1 MTPFLIV
8 PLRVCNFA
16 PLNQP
21 IMAELT
27 LKQKKDFAK
36 QLLLNDEGIT
46 QAEIADRVGGS
57 KVTICK
63 WVNEGKWDE
72 MRTSLL
78 VGKDMQLSW
87 LYRQLEQWQDTVNQR
102 EDGKQLLTS
111 KDADAVVKITAAIK
125 NLETETNTAEKIATG
140 KEFLAFVRKT
150 CGLDQSKEIARLFN
164 AYIKSCL

>member
-1 MTPFLIV
+1 M

-27 LKQKKDFAK
+27 IKQKKDFAK
-36 QLLLNDEGIT
+36 QLFLNDEGIT
-46 QAEIADRVGGS
+46 QAEIADRVGVS

-87 LYRQLEQWQDTVNQR
+87 LYRQLEQWKDTVEQR

-111 KDADAVVKITAAIK
+111 KEADAVVKITAAIK

-140 KEFLAFVRKT
+140 KEFLALVRKT

>member
-1 MTPFLIV
+1 M

-27 LKQKKDFAK
+27 IKQKKDFAK
-36 QLLLNDEGIT
+36 QLYLNDTGIT
-46 QAEIADRVGGS
+46 QAEIAERVG
-57 KVTICK
+57 VTKATMCK
-63 WVNEGKWDE
+63 WVAEGKWDE

-78 VGKDMQLSW
+78 VEKDTQIAR
-87 LYRQLEQWQDTVNQR
+87 LYRRLRELNDTIESRPEGERVMN
-102 EDGKQLLTS
+102 S
-111 KDADAVVKITAAIK
+111 KEGDTMMKITAAIK

-140 KEFLAFVRKT
+140 KEFLTFVRKT
-150 CGLDQSKEIARLFN
+150 CGLDQSKEIARLFD

>member
-1 MTPFLIV
+1 M

-27 LKQKKDFAK
+27 IKQKKDFAK
-36 QLLLNDEGIT
+36 QLFLNDKGIT
-46 QAEIADRVGGS
+46 QAEIADRVGVS

-87 LYRQLEQWQDTVNQR
+87 LYRQLEQWKDTVEQR

-111 KDADAVVKITAAIK
+111 KEADAVVKITAAIK

>member
-1 MTPFLIV
+1 M

-36 QLLLNDEGIT
+36 QLFLNDEGIT
-46 QAEIADRVGGS
+46 QAEIADRVGVS